1 LVRLAA
7 NRNGN
12 IALAFGLLSVPLLIG
27 VGTSIDYVRAY
38 NSRVKMQSDLDGA
51 LIAAV
56 KKVDSLDEDKIKT
69 EVGNWFSAQSA
80 DKNATYTLQLD
91 TMVISKTNRTIQAT
105 ASGLVPTTFLGLAN
119 IPSITVGVT
128 TSVSGPATSY
138 LNVYLVFD
146 KSASM
151 MLAATSTG
159 QAQMKSYAESG
170 CVFACHTAEGD
181 SKAYN
186 GVVYHTNYD
195 LAKAMGV
202 QLRTDVAVSAAQQVL
217 SLITASDPTQSRI
230 KVGLYSIGSDATQ
243 VLAPS
248 SSITSVKSTLL
259 DDTKGLTSATSQTT
273 TDFQTSLATLA
284 SLIGAAGDGSS
295 ATKPLKLVL
304 VITDGVQSQRPW
316 VTNNPTNTWKCTS
329 TVSGSCVKFNA
340 MYFPDQYRTSPLNP
354 SWCTGLKGTGATLG
368 VLYTEYLSIDT
379 DWGYNGTVGATM
391 KTSGFS
397 SLWGGTMDKGV
408 SSSISRR
415 NYIPYALGDC
425 ASSTDMFISAAD
437 PTAIEDG
444 LSQLFQQYLGSVRLT
459 Q

>member
-1 LVRLAA
+1 LARLAG
-7 NRNGN
+7 NRQGN
-12 IALAFGLLSVPLLIG
+12 IALTFGLLSMPVLVGLG
-27 VGTSIDYVRAY
+27 VSVDYVRAY
-38 NSRVKMQSDLDGA
+38 NVRVKMQADLDVA

-56 KKVDSLDEDKIKT
+56 KKVDSLDEGQIKT
-69 EVGNWFSAQSA
+69 QVSNWFSAQASDNQA
-80 DKNATYTLQLD
+80 SYKLLVD
-91 TMVISKTNRTIQAT
+91 TMVISKSNRTINAVAT
-105 ASGLVPTTFLGLAN
+105 GVVPTVFLGLAN
-119 IPSITVGVT
+119 INSVNVSVA
-128 TSVSGPATSY
+128 TSVAGPSTSY

-151 MLAATSTG
+151 MLAATSAG
-159 QAQMKSYAESG
+159 QTQMKNYAESG

-181 SKAYN
+181 SKPYN

-217 SLITASDPTQSRI
+217 SLISAADPTQSRI
-230 KVGLYSIGSDATQ
+230 KVGLYSIGSNAAQ

-248 SSITSVKSTLL
+248 SSMTTVKSTLL
-259 DDTKGLTSATSQTT
+259 DDSKGLTSATSQTT
-273 TDFQTSLATLA
+273 TDFQTSLTTLA
-284 SLIGAAGDGSS
+284 GLIGTAGDGSS

-304 VITDGVQSQRPW
+304 MMTDGVQSQRPW

-340 MYFPDQYRTSPLNP
+340 SYFPDQFRTSPLNP
-354 SWCTGLKGTGATLG
+354 SWCSGLKTAGATLG
-368 VLYTEYLSIDT
+368 VLYTEYLSIAT

-397 SLWGGTMDKGV
+397 SLWGGTMDTGI
-408 SSSISRR
+408 SSSIARR
-415 NYIPYALGDC
+415 DYLPYALGDC
-425 ASSTDMFISAAD
+425 ASSSDMFISAAD
-437 PTAIEDG
+437 PTAIETG
-444 LSQLFQQYLGSVRLT
+444 LSSLFQQYLGSVRLT